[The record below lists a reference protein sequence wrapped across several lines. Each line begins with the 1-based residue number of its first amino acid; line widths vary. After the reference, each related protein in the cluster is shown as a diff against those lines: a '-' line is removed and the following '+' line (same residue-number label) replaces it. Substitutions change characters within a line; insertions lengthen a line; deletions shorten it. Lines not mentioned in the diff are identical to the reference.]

1 MMAKFYVTTWYA
13 GVRDAFM
20 IETTMSESQVR
31 DFYKTTADRVVV
43 KPLGKGMF

>member
-1 MMAKFYVTTWYA
+1 MTKYYVTTWYN

-20 IETTMSESQVR
+20 LETTMSESQVR

-43 KPLGKGMF
+43 KSLGKGMF